1 MTKKTGGKSVKKI
14 LQKDKIYDTLY
25 TKLVAFLER
34 GKSLTFEPPKRIGRM
49 WEEIRAST
57 SNGDIFFKK
66 NSRQICTAAAKL
78 TL

>member
-1 MTKKTGGKSVKKI
+1 M
-14 LQKDKIYDTLY
+14 QKDKIYDTLY

-57 SNGDIFFKK
+57 SNGDIFFKRK
-66 NSRQICTAAAKL
+66 LRQMCIEVEKL
-78 TL
+78 IL